1 MIMPLSADRRGLV
14 DGMADNQSRR
24 VWLQQGAART
34 LFTLPER
41 AMSRTRTGNPWFP
54 CLLLSCFV
62 AVAAAQSPP
71 RDAGR
76 PGPSSRASAAWSA
89 FDQFFSARL
98 AEQGIV
104 GASFLLLRDHGVAH
118 ARTFGLADLKSR
130 RPVDADT
137 IFHWAS
143 ITKTFTAVAIMQLRD
158 RGLLSLDDSVVKFL
172 PELRQV
178 HNPFGP
184 MDAITLRM
192 LMSHSAG
199 FRMSTWPWGG
209 DQDWHP
215 FEPPGWAQV
224 AAMLPY
230 TRIEFPP
237 GSKYSYSNP
246 GIIFLGRIIEL
257 LTGDDYEVF
266 VDKNILKPLEMH
278 RTYFDTT
285 PYHLRAHRSHSYFWK
300 NGAPVEA
307 RFDFDTGITVSN
319 GGLNAPLTDMAKYMD
334 FLVGNPARQ
343 AVYDGVLR
351 RASLDEMWKPVLP
364 VGGADAQ
371 GAKMG
376 LCFFLEEHGGLPLV
390 AHSGSQ
396 NGFISHFYV
405 NAKHRTAWV
414 VAFNTVAEPV
424 GPDGKGNTR
433 QVDREVRDYVVK
445 NVIPALAPR

>member
-1 MIMPLSADRRGLV
+1 MV
-14 DGMADNQSRR
+14 
-24 VWLQQGAART
+24 RT
-34 LFTLPER
+34 
-41 AMSRTRTGNPWFP
+41 STGFAW
-54 CLLLSCFV
+54 LLLFLPFV
-62 AVAAAQSPP
+62 VAAAQSPP
-71 RDAGR
+71 RA
-76 PGPSSRASAAWSA
+76 ASPAFSA
-89 FDQFFSARL
+89 FDRFFDARL
-98 AEQGIV
+98 TEQGIV
-104 GASFLLLRDHGVAH
+104 GASFVLLHDHRMVH
-118 ARTFGLADLKSR
+118 QKVFGLADLGVR

-158 RGLLSLDDSVVKFL
+158 RGRLSLDDPIVKYL

-178 HNPFGP
+178 HNPYGP
-184 MDAITLRM
+184 MEAITLRM

-199 FRMSTWPWGG
+199 FRMATWPWGG
-209 DQDWHP
+209 DQAWHP

-246 GIIFLGRIIEL
+246 GIIFLGRVIEV
-257 LTGDDYEVF
+257 LTGDDYEVY

-285 PYHLRAHRSHSYFWK
+285 PYHLLPSRSRSYFWK
-300 NGAPVEA
+300 DGAPAEA

-319 GGLNAPLTDMAKYMD
+319 GGLNAPLGDMAKYMD
-334 FLVGNPARQ
+334 FLLGDPDRQ
-343 AVYDGVLR
+343 ALYDGVLR
-351 RASLDEMWKPVLP
+351 RSSLEEMWKPVVP
-364 VGGADAQ
+364 VEGADEA

-376 LCFFLEEHGGLPLV
+376 LCFFLEEHGGLPFV
-390 AHSGSQ
+390 AHSGGQ
-396 NGFISHFYV
+396 NAFISHFYV
-405 NAKHRTAWV
+405 NVESRTAYL

-424 GPDGKGNTR
+424 GPDGRANTR

-445 NVIPALAPR
+445 NLIPALAPR